1 MYTEI
6 GTLLSDRG
14 AVAFA
19 VDDFERLP
27 WRCTFR
33 GAGHYFTTSQ
43 ALAGYAAGRGWIL
56 CNQINELANALD
68 VLANGILL
76 FDVPKE
82 GKK

>member
-14 AVAFA
+14 AIAFA
-19 VDDFERLP
+19 YGEDERLP

-56 CNQINELANALD
+56 CSQVDELANTLD
-68 VLANGILL
+68 VLGNGILL

-82 GKK
+82 DKK